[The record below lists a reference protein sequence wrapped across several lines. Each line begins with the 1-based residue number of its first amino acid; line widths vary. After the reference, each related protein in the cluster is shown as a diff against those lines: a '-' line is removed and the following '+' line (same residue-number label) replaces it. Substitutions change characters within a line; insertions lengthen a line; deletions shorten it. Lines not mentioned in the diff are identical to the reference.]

1 MLTPI
6 EQELA
11 SYQRAIELA
20 KTQIAAGKAQKA
32 ELVEVLAAC
41 AYALDECAKML
52 RHLNC
57 PGHAA
62 VADIH
67 QEAARKALAEMRAS

>member
-32 ELVEVLAAC
+32 ELVEVLNSC

-67 QEAARKALAEMRAS
+67 KDLARAAIAKAKGG

>member
-1 MLTPI
+1 MFTPI

-11 SYQRAIELA
+11 AYQRTIELA

-32 ELVEVLAAC
+32 ELVEILAAC

-67 QEAARKALAEMRAS
+67 KDLAHKAIAKAKGE